1 MTTARVGADPVI
13 HVEGLVKR
21 YHQSPTAAV
30 DGIDLD
36 VYPGELF
43 AFLGPNGAGKT
54 TTISILTTALA
65 KTSGVVRIAGYDLDR
80 QAREIRENI
89 GIIFQDPS
97 LDEHLTAEEN
107 VRFHVALYGVYGY
120 RPSYRLMPASYRKRV
135 EELSSI
141 LGLGPDMFR
150 LVRGFSGGMKRKLE
164 VLRTLMHPPKVLFL
178 DEPTLGLD
186 AVSRQSLWTHL
197 RRVQREEGTTIFLTT
212 HYIEEAETADR
223 IALVRHGRILFL
235 GSPES
240 MKATMTARYV
250 ILDAPDRAALRSEL
264 ADLHPEVAEDGSL
277 KIPFHEETPQ
287 TILSHIRVPLS
298 VLRIHMP
305 TLEEAYVGLVTDGD
319 VEEAAS

>member
-1 MTTARVGADPVI
+1 MTQVRIGADPVI

-21 YHQSPTAAV
+21 YRQSSTAAV

-65 KTSGVVRIAGYDLDR
+65 KTSGVVRIAGHDLDR
-80 QAREIRENI
+80 QAGEIRENI

-141 LGLGPDMFR
+141 LGLGSDMFR

-164 VLRTLMHPPKVLFL
+164 VLRTLMHRPKVLFL

-197 RRVQREEGTTIFLTT
+197 KRVQREEGTTIFLTT
-212 HYIEEAETADR
+212 HYIEEAEAADR
-223 IALVRHGRILFL
+223 IALVRRGQILFL

-250 ILDAPDRAALRSEL
+250 TLDAPDRTSLRTEL
-264 ADLHPEVAEDGSL
+264 ADFHPEVAEDGSL
-277 KIPFHEETPQ
+277 KVSFTEDTPQ
-287 TILSHIRVPLS
+287 AILSRIRVPLS
-298 VLRIHMP
+298 VLRVHMP
-305 TLEEAYVGLVTDGD
+305 SLEEAYVGLVTEGAGGE
-319 VEEAAS
+319 VAP

>member
-1 MTTARVGADPVI
+1 MTDVQARPDPVI

-21 YHQSPTAAV
+21 YRHAPTAAV

-65 KTSGVVRIAGYDLDR
+65 KTSGVVRIAGHDLDS

-89 GIIFQDPS
+89 GIIFQQPS

-107 VRFHVALYGVYGY
+107 VRFHVALYGAYGY

-135 EELSSI
+135 AELSSI

-164 VLRTLMHPPKVLFL
+164 VLRTLMHRPKVLFL

-212 HYIEEAETADR
+212 HYIEEAEAADR

-250 ILDAPDRAALRSEL
+250 ILDAPDHASLRSEL
-264 ADLHPEVAEDGSL
+264 TDFHPEVAEDGSL
-277 KIPFHEETPQ
+277 KVSFTEDTPQ
-287 TILSHIRVPLS
+287 TILSRIRVPLS

-319 VEEAAS
+319 GGEVAS